1 MARQGLLLLVLAGLL
16 LADGLSTVRTG
27 LDISFLRTFAE
38 ELLPHIEPSDLDIV
52 ELEAG
57 NTNYCFKVIQRS
69 TKENILF
76 LKHAQGVTRR
86 GNAVISVDR
95 LRYEAAG
102 MSAFSKIVPS
112 VVPKVRAF
120 DKNINTMALDFIGEE
135 FESLQRLLERG
146 QGVDVDISRIVGTIM
161 GRSHARSHEIFA
173 TEEAITRYMG
183 VWANQDAF
191 DLWRKHLYLP
201 TLDMLKSKPP
211 SEFEPQQ
218 SQTCIKAVESLLDVY
233 LGRKEALIH
242 GDLHCNNILCSA
254 DDGQRIE
261 DRCRVVDF
269 ERCCLGPAGLDLG
282 MFLSGIFYY
291 YIGHSNPAVRR
302 TLKEG
307 VLATIEAYRA
317 SFRTQSPARP
327 GILQADTEG
336 AIGRILT
343 DAVGFM
349 ALYPL
354 FLLYTKP
361 EINFLSLEH
370 TPGYRWGDIQG
381 RQDFVRRRHLLAI
394 LRAFELFLRE
404 SEGSSREA
412 ADVKQQ
418 RLVDGIVDVLAQD
431 DSILISGHQ
440 TEFWF

>member
-1 MARQGLLLLVLAGLL
+1 MFWVVKVSVVLGCLL
-16 LADGLSTVRTG
+16 LADGLSSVLSG
-27 LDISFLRTFAE
+27 LDTSFLRPFVE
-38 ELLPHIEPSDLDIV
+38 ELLPHLEPSDLEIV
-52 ELEAG
+52 ELEDG

-69 TKENILF
+69 TNENLLF
-76 LKHAQGVTRR
+76 LKHALSVTRR
-86 GNAVISVDR
+86 GNGEIAVDR
-95 LRYEAAG
+95 LGYEAAG

-120 DKNINTMALDFIGEE
+120 DKDINTMALDFIGED
-135 FESLQRLLERG
+135 FESLQKLLERG

-161 GRSHARSHEIFA
+161 GRSHARSHEIFT
-173 TEEAITRYMG
+173 TEEAITRYTG

-191 DLWRKHLYLP
+191 ELWRKHLYMP
-201 TLDMLKSKPP
+201 TIDMLKSKPP
-211 SEFEPQQ
+211 AEFEPQQ
-218 SQTCIKAVESLLDVY
+218 VQTAIKGVESLLDIY

-254 DDGQRIE
+254 DDGRRIE

-282 MFLSGIFYY
+282 MFLSGLFFY
-291 YIGHSNPAVRR
+291 YIGHSGPAVRR

-327 GILQADTEG
+327 GQKQADIEG
-336 AIGRILT
+336 TIARILT

-361 EINFLSLEH
+361 EINFLALEN

-381 RQDFVRRRHLLAI
+381 RQDFVRKRHLNAI
-394 LRAFELFLRE
+394 LHAFELFLRE
-404 SEGSSREA
+404 REGSSSEA

-418 RLVDGIVDVLAQD
+418 RLVDGIVGVLEAD
-431 DSILISGHQ
+431 DPVLLSGHQ